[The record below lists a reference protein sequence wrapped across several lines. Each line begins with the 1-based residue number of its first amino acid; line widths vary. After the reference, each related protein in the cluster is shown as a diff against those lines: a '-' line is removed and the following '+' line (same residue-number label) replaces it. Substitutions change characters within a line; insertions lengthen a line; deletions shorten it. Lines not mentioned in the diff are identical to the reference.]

1 MDIFKLPVG
10 RLWNYFVDH
19 YLHIVNDDELRVLV
33 YLLRRTIGFQKLED
47 SVSLSQFLAGSVT
60 AEGRQLNHGTGL
72 SKKRLLRT
80 LHKLEEE
87 GHLVIER
94 GKTARGGNQTNR
106 YQLTFVQAVI
116 QRWSSDLGNGAPTL
130 VPHDAPRVGAPCGT
144 IQGVLIQGLQ
154 KKFDH
159 QGSVASTKPP
169 VAVCCPPATPDDDAS
184 KNQFHGGKKRQRPSL
199 TDEQLQLL
207 ERMQANGVSSSQAHR
222 VLQQARPERIRQ
234 SLEYLPYRNAKN
246 PAGYFVREVLSEDFA
261 APKVLRLDKQREDVK
276 QRRKQEELD
285 QAEAKRAEEEAY
297 RAQRQAAYEALQ
309 PDQLRELV
317 EEARRR
323 AVWARNRPE
332 MLAEDSPVLQ
342 GLVLDLVDE
351 GWLEKRL
358 GRRESKLNLP
368 PPRGWAESRRGRNQ
382 AREARA

>member
-1 MDIFKLPVG
+1 MDHHKMPVG
-10 RLWNYFVDH
+10 QLWNSILDAH
-19 YLHIVNDDELRVLV
+19 LAELSGAELKVLC
-33 YLLRRTIGFQKLED
+33 YILRHTIGFEKVSD
-47 SVSLSQFLAGSVT
+47 SISLDQFQHGILRRDGSRFDAGV
-60 AEGRQLNHGTGL
+60 GL
-72 SKKRLLRT
+72 SKKPLLAALRS
-80 LHKLEEE
+80 LGERQL
-87 GHLVIER
+87 LVVERRRER
-94 GKTARGGNQTNR
+94 GKGHLASIYSVQPVKEKMALLSRATSPESAPEKGQKYTNALGEKLP
-106 YQLTFVQAVI
+106 QVQGITV
-116 QRWSSDLGNGAPTL
+116 
-130 VPHDAPRVGAPCGT
+130 
-144 IQGVLIQGLQ
+144 QG
-154 KKFDH
+154 KTDH

-184 KNQFHGGKKRQRPSL
+184 KNLFRGGKKRERPCL

-276 QRRKQEELD
+276 QRRKQEEFD